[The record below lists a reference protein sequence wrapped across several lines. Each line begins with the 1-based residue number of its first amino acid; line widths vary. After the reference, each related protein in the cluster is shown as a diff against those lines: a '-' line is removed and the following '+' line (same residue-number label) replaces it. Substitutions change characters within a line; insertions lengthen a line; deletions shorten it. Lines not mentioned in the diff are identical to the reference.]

1 MQLTSDFSFSDIV
14 ANAND
19 AVVVTSADSLD
30 EPGPTIIYVNDA
42 YTRLS
47 GYRPDEVIGRSP
59 RFLQGEGTD
68 RETCKVIREALEA
81 GRPVRARLLNYGKD
95 ARQYWVDM
103 NIMPLYDKS
112 GKITHF
118 AAIQR
123 DVTGDVK
130 REEDLMALATTD
142 DLTGSKN
149 RRHFMERA
157 ELEVHRLRR
166 HGVPFSLALLDLD
179 HFKNINDTYGHP
191 AGDDVLREAVKRWQ
205 FGRRPFDTLGRL
217 GGEEF
222 ALLLPGA
229 DGDAA
234 MTVAE
239 RLRAVIADTPFQT
252 VAGTVKVSVSI
263 GVAEAEA
270 DDRSIDGTLGR
281 ADEALYQSKKAGRNR
296 CTKASPIP
304 VATRNASGGV

>member
-1 MQLTSDFSFSDIV
+1 MQFGSDFSFSDIV

-19 AVVVTSADSLD
+19 AVVVTLADQLD
-30 EPGPTIIYVNDA
+30 EPGPKIVYVNEA

-47 GYRPDEVIGRSP
+47 GYQPEEVIGRSP
-59 RFLQGEGTD
+59 RFMQGPGTD
-68 RETCKVIREALEA
+68 PEARRSIREALAA
-81 GRPVRARLLNYGKD
+81 GRPVRARMLNYGKN
-95 ARQYWVDM
+95 AREYWVDM
-103 NIMPLYDKS
+103 NIMPLYDKQ
-112 GKITHF
+112 GRITHF

-123 DVTGDVK
+123 DVTADVK
-130 REEDLMALATTD
+130 REEELLSLATTD
-142 DLTGSKN
+142 DLTGAKN

-179 HFKNINDTYGHP
+179 HFKNVNDTYGHP
-191 AGDDVLREAVKRWQ
+191 AGDDVLREAVNRWQ
-205 FGRRPFDTLGRL
+205 NGRRPFDTLGRL

-239 RLRAVIADTPFQT
+239 RLRAAIADTPFQT
-252 VAGTVKVSVSI
+252 VAGPVNVTVSI
-263 GVAEAEA
+263 GVAEAEN

-296 CTKASPIP
+296 ATKASPIP